1 MARGSKAKIEGRGW
15 LSRTSY
21 RFFGGM
27 SGLKAMKQAY
37 NKTGIPL
44 LYEAYLSIMVLTS
57 LAVLPLSLTSAWLIH
72 VFLLRL
78 SPFQAL
84 FPSIIVALVSS
95 LLSVFVFV
103 AYPSY
108 RVSRRA
114 KVIDS
119 SLIYTVGYSRV
130 LALAGLSIER
140 ILERISEVDSNK
152 VIREMARRAIADVRI
167 FGLDVVSS
175 LDDLSARSASQTF
188 SKLLEGITNTMK
200 TSGNLAELFAF
211 ETGRLYEKKLEEL
224 ENTIGM
230 LAYLGEI
237 YVSLIVVSP
246 IIFILMLTILSVLGG
261 NAFGLPPV
269 LQINIIVLLGIP
281 VLAFVFAIILDSI
294 LREED

>member
-1 MARGSKAKIEGRGW
+1 MTRGSKAETEGRGW
-15 LSRTSY
+15 LTRTSY
-21 RFFGGM
+21 RFLGGR
-27 SGLKAMKQAY
+27 SGFKAMKQIY
-37 NKTGIPL
+37 DKTGISL
-44 LYEAYLSIMVLTS
+44 QYEAYLSTMVMTVFT
-57 LAVLPLSLTSAWLIH
+57 VLLLSLTSAGLIH
-72 VFLLRL
+72 VFLLGL
-78 SPFQAL
+78 NPFQAL
-84 FPSIIVALVSS
+84 IPSMILASVPS
-95 LLSVFVFV
+95 LLSMFVFI

-108 RVSRRA
+108 RASRRA

-140 ILERISEVDSNK
+140 ILERISEVDGNR
-152 VIREMARRAIADVRI
+152 VIREMAKRVIADIRI

-175 LDDLSARSASQTF
+175 LEDLSARSASQIF

-211 ETGRLYEKKLEEL
+211 EAGRLYEKKIEEL
-224 ENTIGM
+224 ENTIGI

-269 LQINIIVLLGIP
+269 LQINIIVLFGIP
-281 VLAFVFAIILDSI
+281 LMAFVFAIILDSI
-294 LREED
+294 LREES